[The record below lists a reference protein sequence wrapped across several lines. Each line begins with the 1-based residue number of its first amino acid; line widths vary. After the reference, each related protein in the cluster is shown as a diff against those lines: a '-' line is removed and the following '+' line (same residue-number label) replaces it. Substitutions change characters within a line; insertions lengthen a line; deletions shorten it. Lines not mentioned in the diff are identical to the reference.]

1 MFTEKGLFSLIFFKE
16 MYWISQENLYVDT
29 GASRLNN
36 VLELVDT
43 FLSDHHQESHN
54 THQGKITQVTRKV
67 N

>member
-16 MYWISQENLYVDT
+16 MYRISQENLYVDT

-43 FLSDHHQESHN
+43 SLVIIIKNH
-54 THQGKITQVTRKV
+54 IILTRAR
-67 N
+67 